1 MGDFNISEYWKELM
15 ELTKAHEQKVFYL
28 VSLLRNLSDPMMTLE
43 SLGKLAKELL
53 EIKANDK

>member
-1 MGDFNISEYWKELM
+1 M

-28 VSLLRNLSDPMMTLE
+28 VSLLRNLSDPMMTPE
-43 SLGKLAKELL
+43 SLGKLAEELL